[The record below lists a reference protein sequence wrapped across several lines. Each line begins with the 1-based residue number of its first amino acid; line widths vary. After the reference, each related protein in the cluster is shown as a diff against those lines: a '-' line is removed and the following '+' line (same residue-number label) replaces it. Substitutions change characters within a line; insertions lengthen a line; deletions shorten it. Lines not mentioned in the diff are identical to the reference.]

1 MTSPLTPDD
10 QALAAEFALGLLD
23 AEGQR
28 LAAEREAASPVFAAE
43 IALWRRHFSAFDRT
57 TPMATLPPDLWSR
70 IEARLDEARATTA
83 ATTAGTTAAASRT
96 ARAFD
101 EQPSLE
107 TSRAA
112 NLREQGRLPITS
124 GEAAADARRR
134 LFNWVWNNLAV
145 WRIGAL
151 AATAAALVIAAGL
164 GTQLQQARSAPV
176 LVAILQTPDNRSA
189 AIVNAFADGRTELV
203 PLTSFTVPA
212 GKVLEVWTLWD
223 RQVGPR
229 SVGLLAAMASS
240 RLRLDSLPLG
250 ADQLFEITLEPA
262 GGSPTGRPT
271 GPVLAIGRTAQ
282 RI

>member
-10 QALAAEFALGLLD
+10 QALAAEFAIGLLD
-23 AEGQR
+23 ETESR
-28 LAAEREAASPVFAAE
+28 RAAEREATNSEFAGEVAR
-43 IALWRRHFSAFDRT
+43 WRRHFSGFDRT

-70 IEARLDEARATTA
+70 IEARLDTVPVA
-83 ATTAGTTAAASRT
+83 AVRPAP
-96 ARAFD
+96 AFD

-112 NLREQGRLPITS
+112 QLREQGRLPITS

-176 LVAILQTPDNRSA
+176 LVATLQTPDNQTA

-203 PLTSFTVPA
+203 PLTTFTVPA

-229 SVGLLAAMASS
+229 SVGLLAAMSSS
-240 RLRLDSLPLG
+240 RLKLDNLPLG
-250 ADQLFEITLEPA
+250 ANQLFEITLEPG
-262 GGSPTGRPT
+262 GGSPSGRPT